1 MAIPPVMHCASF
13 VNVAR
18 KFILNL
24 KLKVRVVSTSNKEVT
39 NSKSKDPSVSLAVS
53 IVMAAVIGF
62 GVVSFWRG
70 VWYLWDV
77 LIFTR
82 PEDKLLSGAASLLT
96 GVVIL
101 GAMRT
106 FYSVLAPPMNRVN
119 IRPHTDYH
127 S

>member
-1 MAIPPVMHCASF
+1 
-13 VNVAR
+13 
-18 KFILNL
+18 
-24 KLKVRVVSTSNKEVT
+24 VSTSNKEVT

-82 PEDKLLSGAASLLT
+82 PEDKLLSGAASLVT
-96 GVVIL
+96 GIIIL

-119 IRPHTDYH
+119 IRPQEKNR
-127 S
+127 